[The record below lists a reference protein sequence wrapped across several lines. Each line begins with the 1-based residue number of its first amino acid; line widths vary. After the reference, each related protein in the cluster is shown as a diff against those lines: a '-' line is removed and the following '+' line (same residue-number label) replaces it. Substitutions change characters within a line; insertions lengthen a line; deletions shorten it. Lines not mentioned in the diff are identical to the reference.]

1 MNEKVLKIQLVVAS
15 KYFWLKEVV
24 QAQMKAMERLS
35 VRSIR
40 NFWHTEAAEAQEFT
54 IVGFNFS
61 CFVQMANSPRDVNN
75 DQIQTILAE

>member
-1 MNEKVLKIQLVVAS
+1 MNEKVLKIQLDVAS

-24 QAQMKAMERLS
+24 QAQMKAMEKIS
-35 VRSIR
+35 VSSIR
-40 NFWHTEAAEAQEFT
+40 NFWHTEATEAQELT
-54 IVGFNFS
+54 IAEINFS